1 MTDENAT
8 VSPDWYR
15 HAFDALYPVIYAHR
29 TLEAAEPEAAF
40 AAKALDLAPGDALLD
55 VACGNG
61 RHLAHLRRRAPMAV
75 GLDYSAILLG
85 IARDTLGDGARLVRA
100 DMRAIP
106 FHGAFDAVTNFFT
119 SFGYFF
125 SEEENLKTVRSVAAA
140 LKPGGRFFI
149 DYMNRAHVEEN
160 VVPRSLRRVGNW
172 EIAETRWIDPERRR
186 INKHTVVSRDEVRQA
201 ELEESVQLYTLDE
214 LCSLLA
220 AGGLRVDRVYG
231 DFSGA
236 DYGSARPRMILVG
249 QRA

>member
-1 MTDENAT
+1 MTDKHTT

-29 TLEAAEPEAAF
+29 TVEAAEPEAAF
-40 AAKALDLAPGDALLD
+40 AAQALNLRREDCVLD

-61 RHLAHLRRRAPMAV
+61 RHLAHLRRRAPMSV
-75 GLDYSAILLG
+75 GLDYSPRLVDLARDLLG
-85 IARDTLGDGARLVRA
+85 GDARLVRA

-106 FHGAFDAVTNFFT
+106 FRNAFDAVTNFFT

-125 SEEENLKTVRSVAAA
+125 TEEENMRTVSSVAGA

-149 DYMNRAHVEEN
+149 DYINRSHVEEN

-172 EIAETRWIDPERRR
+172 EIAETRWIDYERMRV
-186 INKHTVVSRDEVRQA
+186 NKHTVVHCDNAKQA
-201 ELEESVQLYTLDE
+201 ELEESVQLYTLEE
-214 LCSLLA
+214 LCSLLS
-220 AGGLRVDRVYG
+220 AGGLRVERVYG
-231 DFSGA
+231 DFTGVE
-236 DYGSARPRMILVG
+236 YGPTHPRMILVG